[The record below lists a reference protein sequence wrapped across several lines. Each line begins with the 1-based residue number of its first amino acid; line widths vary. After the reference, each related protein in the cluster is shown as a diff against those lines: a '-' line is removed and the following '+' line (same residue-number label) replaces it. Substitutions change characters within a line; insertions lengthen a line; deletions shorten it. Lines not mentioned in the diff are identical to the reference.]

1 MLRQRLCIPIAIVA
15 VATVAIISHPA
26 ASLAEQGKLSGKIS
40 YSKQVQPLLQTN
52 CYGCHQPAKANGGY
66 QMTSL
71 AGLLRGGESGSPA
84 IVPGKPEESQL
95 LEFIT
100 AKNGKAEMPQGRPP
114 LVASDIDLVR
124 RWIAEGAED
133 DGPKGVRPVF
143 DADHPPVYSRGPVV
157 TSLDFSLDGKL
168 LAVAGFHE
176 AVLWQADGSTRVARL
191 VGMSDRIETVRFSPD
206 GTKLLVVGGN
216 PCRSGEVQVWDVAG
230 HKLLGSHA
238 IGFDTLYGGSW
249 SPDGKLIAVG
259 AADNALR
266 ALDAETFKQ
275 VVYMAAHSD
284 WIRGTV
290 FSADGKSLL
299 TASRDMT
306 VKMTDVATQRFV
318 GNLTTHTPG
327 ILRGGMQAIDRRPK
341 RNEVVVGGADGA
353 PKLFKI
359 DVQAAPDSGGN
370 PNQLR
375 EYEAMPGR
383 IYDVRFNADGTKFF
397 AASSLDGRSQVRGYE
412 TDSGKKLWQI
422 DVPDAAIYAV
432 ACSADGS
439 TVAAAGADGQVR
451 LINAAA
457 GAVRKTFMPVDITP
471 PAQEATHWFAAQSL
485 SSTPPATSSSPVN
498 SLARLQVE
506 PPSIHL
512 AKPTDYVQLL
522 ATATAP
528 DGTPTDATRM
538 VAWKVEGAVGE
549 VSPQGRFSPLR
560 SGQGSILGDLAG
572 QRVKIPVEVAAGLDG
587 YAPSFIR
594 DVNPVLSRAGCNAG
608 TCHGAAK
615 GKNGFKLSLR
625 GYDPIFDH
633 RALTDDLAARRINT
647 ASPADSLML
656 LKPTAAVPHQ
666 GGRVFA
672 PDSPYDRIVR
682 RWIAGGA
689 KLDLS
694 AARVAKIDIFPKNP
708 LIESIGNSQQMR
720 VVATYTDFSFRDVTG
735 EAFIESGN
743 TEVATSDRQGVLTAV
758 RRGEAPVLARYE
770 GSYAAT
776 TLTVMGDRSGFVWQP
791 PVTWGKIDELVA
803 AKWQR
808 MKILPS
814 GLTSDA
820 EFLRR
825 VYLDLTGL
833 PPTTADV
840 RAFLDDKRDAR
851 TKRNAVIDRL
861 IGSDDFVEHWTN
873 KWADLLEVN
882 RKYLGPEGAAA
893 LRNWIRGQLAANTPY
908 NEFVAKILT
917 STGSNRENPPA
928 SYFKILREPT
938 DTMEA
943 TTHLFLAVRFN
954 CNKCHDHPFERWTQD
969 QYYQTAAF
977 FARVELKPDPSSGD
991 RKIEG
996 TSVES
1001 AKPLYEIIGDRP
1013 QGEVIHDRTK
1023 AVAPPK
1029 LPFAVDYP
1037 HRANASR
1044 RQELAAWLTAPANP
1058 YFAKSYVNRLWG
1070 YMLGAG
1076 IIEPLDDIR
1085 AGNPPT
1091 NPELLDYLTR
1101 EFIDHHFDVRH
1112 VLRLICRSRTYQ
1124 LSIDAGR
1131 WNDDD
1136 KINYSHAIARR
1147 LPAEVLYDAIQ
1158 RVTGSVSRIPGVPVG
1173 TRAAA
1178 LPDSGVNP
1186 PDGFLANLG
1195 RPARE
1200 SVCECERSSGL
1211 QLGPVMALIS
1221 GPTVEAAISDNE
1233 NELAKLVAR
1242 EKDDAKLIGE
1252 VFLRV
1257 LNRPATAEEI
1267 EVGLAELRRL
1277 PAGHKQLAARLADT
1291 EKQSAAITA
1300 RQEQERQ
1307 KAIARAKQEVEAFER
1322 QIAPRLAVQERE
1334 RQRQIAG
1341 AEGALR
1347 ELEKALPLRLAAWEQ
1362 QARNATAWRPLK
1374 AITLA
1379 ASNNAKLTQ
1388 EADRSVFAD
1397 GPNGK
1402 AAYVFV
1408 AENDLPGV
1416 TGLRLEAIA
1425 DERLP
1430 AKGPGRAPNGNF
1442 VLSQFLVEWHSLAE
1456 PNKNVRVALQN
1467 ARADFS
1473 QDNYNVQTALGEVT
1487 DGGWAVAPKMGQSH
1501 TAVFETRDNLA
1512 GPGVLTIHMVQNFPD
1527 GQHTLGRFRIS
1538 VTNAPRPLAI
1548 DGQPANIADI
1558 LAVAADKRSD
1568 KQKAELLAHYRSL
1581 DAEWRRRSE
1590 ALTAARQPLPV
1601 DPKLIKLRDAL
1612 AEVGRPLPPD
1622 AQLER
1627 LRHDVDLSARQL
1639 EKARL
1644 TFVQDL
1650 AWALINSPAFLF
1662 NH

>member
-1 MLRQRLCIPIAIVA
+1 VPIAVVTVA
-15 VATVAIISHPA
+15 VVTIKSHWAATVAEP
-26 ASLAEQGKLSGKIS
+26 GKGGKIS
-40 YSKQVQPLLQTN
+40 FSKQVQPLLQAN
-52 CYGCHQPAKANGGY
+52 CYGCHQPAKASGGY
-66 QMTSL
+66 QMTSFP
-71 AGLLRGGESGSPA
+71 GLLRGGESESLA

-95 LEFIT
+95 LDLIRPT
-100 AKNGKAEMPQGRPP
+100 NGKAEMPKGRPP
-114 LVASDIDLVR
+114 LTATDIDIIG

-133 DGPKGVRPVF
+133 DGTKRGRQDF
-143 DADHPPVYSRGPVV
+143 DGKHPPVYSRGPVV
-157 TSLDFSLDGKL
+157 TSLDFSPDGKL
-168 LAVAGFHE
+168 LALAGFHE
-176 AVLWQADGSTRVARL
+176 AVLWKANGSARVARL

-206 GTKLLVVGGN
+206 GARLLVVGGI
-216 PCRSGEVQVWDVAG
+216 PGRSGELQVWDVASQ
-230 HKLLGSHA
+230 KLLGSNA
-238 IGFDTLYGGSW
+238 IGFDTMYGGSW

-290 FSADGKSLL
+290 FSADGKSMFS
-299 TASRDMT
+299 ASRDMT

-353 PKLFKI
+353 PKLFKM

-370 PNQLR
+370 PNQIR
-375 EYEAMPGR
+375 EYESMPGR
-383 IYDVRFNADGTKFF
+383 IYDVRFNADGTRFF
-397 AASSLDGRSQVRGYE
+397 AASSLDGRGQIRGYE
-412 TDSGKKLWQI
+412 TDSGKKVWQF

-432 ACSADGS
+432 SSSAYGQ
-439 TVAAAGADGQVR
+439 TVAAAGADGKVR
-451 LINAAA
+451 LINAAT
-457 GAVRKTFMPVDITP
+457 GAVRKEFMPVDITP
-471 PAQEATHWFAAQSL
+471 PAQEVAHWFAGPDLASAA
-485 SSTPPATSSSPVN
+485 PATLRSSSINIAQLQIEP
-498 SLARLQVE
+498 LAVRIE
-506 PPSIHL
+506 
-512 AKPTDYVQLL
+512 KPTDYVQLL
-522 ATATAP
+522 ATATLP
-528 DGTPTDATRM
+528 DGPRVDATRT
-538 VAWKVEGAVGE
+538 VAWKVEGTVGQITPE
-549 VSPQGRFSPLR
+549 GRFSPLQ
-560 SGQGSILGDLAG
+560 SGRGSIVGELAG
-572 QRVKIPVEVAAGLDG
+572 RRVTVPVEVVAHLDDYVPG
-587 YAPSFIR
+587 FIR
-594 DVNPVLSRAGCNAG
+594 DVNPVMSRVGCNAG
-608 TCHGAAK
+608 TCHGSAK

-625 GYDPIFDH
+625 GYDAIFDH

-666 GGRVFA
+666 GGQVFA
-672 PDSPYDRIVR
+672 PDTPYERILR
-682 RWIAGGA
+682 RWITGGA

-708 LIESIGNSQQMR
+708 LIDAIGHSQQMR
-720 VVATYTDFSFRDVTG
+720 IMATYTDFSIRDVTR

-776 TLTVMGDRSGFVWQP
+776 TLTVMGDRSGFVWQ
-791 PVTWGKIDELVA
+791 VAETWGKIDELVA

-814 GLTSDA
+814 GLCTDA

-825 VYLDLTGL
+825 VYLDLIGL

-840 RAFLDDKRDAR
+840 RTFLDDKRDTR
-851 TKRNAVIDRL
+851 TKRDAVIDRL
-861 IGSDDFVEHWTN
+861 IGSNDFVEYWTN
-873 KWADLLEVN
+873 KWADHLQVN

-893 LRNWIRGQLAANTPY
+893 LRNWIRGQVAANTPY
-908 NEFVAKILT
+908 DEFVEKIVT

-928 SYFKILREPT
+928 SYFKILREPA

-969 QYYQTAAF
+969 QYYQTAAY
-977 FARVELKPDPSSGD
+977 FARVELKPDPASGD

-1001 AKPLYEIIGDRP
+1001 AKPLFEIIGDKS

-1023 AVAPPK
+1023 AVAAPK
-1029 LPFAVDYP
+1029 FPFAVDCPP
-1037 HRANASR
+1037 HKNATR
-1044 RQELAAWLTAPANP
+1044 RQELAAWLIAPANP

-1070 YMLGAG
+1070 YMLGVG

-1101 EFIDHHFDVRH
+1101 EFIDHHFDMRH
-1112 VLRLICRSRTYQ
+1112 MLRLICHSRTYQ
-1124 LSIDAGR
+1124 LSIGVGR
-1131 WNDDD
+1131 WNEDD
-1136 KINYSHAIARR
+1136 KINYSHATARR

-1178 LPDSGVNP
+1178 LPDSGVST

-1200 SVCECERSSGL
+1200 SVCECERTSGL

-1221 GPTVEAAISDNE
+1221 GPTVEAAISDND
-1233 NELAKLVAR
+1233 NDLSKLVASER
-1242 EKDDAKLIGE
+1242 DDAKLVDEI
-1252 VFLRV
+1252 FLRV
-1257 LNRPATAEEI
+1257 LNRHAGKQEV

-1277 PAGHKQLAARLADT
+1277 PEGHKQLTARLKDS
-1291 EKQSAAITA
+1291 EKHSAAAAA
-1300 RQEQERQ
+1300 RQEIERQ
-1307 KAIARAKQEVEAFER
+1307 KAIARAKQDVDAFEK
-1322 QIAPRLAVQERE
+1322 QIAPQVAVQERE
-1334 RQRQIAG
+1334 RQQRIAKTE
-1341 AEGALR
+1341 AALR
-1347 ELEKALPLRLAAWEQ
+1347 ESEKALPQRIAAWEQ
-1362 QARNATAWRPLK
+1362 QARNATAWRPLT
-1374 AITLA
+1374 AIALT
-1379 ASNNAKLTQ
+1379 ASNNARLTQ
-1388 EADRSVFAD
+1388 EADRSVTAN
-1397 GPNGK
+1397 GPNGI
-1402 AAYVFV
+1402 ATYVFV
-1408 AENDLPGV
+1408 AADDLPNV
-1416 TGLRLEAIA
+1416 TGLRLEAMT
-1425 DERLP
+1425 DEHLP
-1430 AKGPGRAPNGNF
+1430 AQGPGRAPNGNF
-1442 VLSQFLVEWHSLAE
+1442 VLSRFIVEWHPITE
-1456 PNKNVRVALQN
+1456 PNKNARVVLQN
-1467 ARADFS
+1467 AHADFS
-1473 QDNYNVQTALGEVT
+1473 QDNYDVQSALGEFA
-1487 DGGWAVAPKMGQSH
+1487 DKGWAIAPKMGQSH
-1501 TAVFETRDNLA
+1501 TAVFETHENLA
-1512 GPGVLTIHMVQNFPD
+1512 GPGIFTIRMVQNFPD

-1538 VTNAPRPLAI
+1538 VTNAPRPIAI
-1548 DGQPANIADI
+1548 DGPPASIAEI
-1558 LAVAADKRSD
+1558 LAVAAEKRTD
-1568 KQKAELLAHYRSL
+1568 KQKAEILAHYHGL
-1581 DAEWRRRSE
+1581 DAEWRQRSE
-1590 ALTAARQPLPV
+1590 ALSAAKQPLPV
-1601 DPKLIKLRDAL
+1601 DPKLMKLRDAL
-1612 AEVGRPLPPD
+1612 AEVSRPLPRD

-1627 LRHDVDLSARQL
+1627 LRHDADLSAGQL
-1639 EKARL
+1639 AKARL
-1644 TFVQDL
+1644 TFAQDL